1 MVLFPQGL
9 PSRRGHRPVLGF
21 PRHRPLPSLLGD
33 PADPARPRLRGDRCS
48 LASRAPRQLQ
58 GHPSLLS
65 VRRHPGRPWAPGVLE
80 RRQTQ
85 ASPCSPAG
93 RGTPSPPSCRPHHR
107 CLACPFRPCNPWL
120 PWIPS
125 PPGSLFLPSCPGS
138 RWVRGPRAFPGR
150 RGGRLLDTC
159 GGRGSPRPVS
169 RAPHSAQAWPAR
181 ERAGW
186 SLPEPQ
192 RAALT

>member
-9 PSRRGHRPVLGF
+9 PSRRGHRPVPGF
-21 PRHRPLPSLLGD
+21 PRPRPLPSLLGD
-33 PADPARPRLRGDRCS
+33 PANPARPRLRGDPCS

-65 VRRHPGRPWAPGVLE
+65 VRRHPGHPWAPGVLE

-107 CLACPFRPCNPWL
+107 CLACPFRPCSPWL

-125 PPGSLFLPSCPGS
+125 PLGSLFLPSCPGS
-138 RWVRGPRAFPGR
+138 RWVRGPRAF
-150 RGGRLLDTC
+150 RGLRLLLSLREDLA
-159 GGRGSPRPVS
+159 SHVLPRTQGPPV
-169 RAPHSAQAWPAR
+169 AQEALWPAGIR
-181 ERAGW
+181 R
-186 SLPEPQ
+186 SSTLVPHCF
-192 RAALT
+192 